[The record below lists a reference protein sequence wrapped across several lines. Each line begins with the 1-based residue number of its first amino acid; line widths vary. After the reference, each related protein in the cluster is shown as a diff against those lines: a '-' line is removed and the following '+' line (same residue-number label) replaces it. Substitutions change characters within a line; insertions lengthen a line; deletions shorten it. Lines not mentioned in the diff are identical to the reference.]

1 MRKRQR
7 RDIETG
13 SLSFL
18 DVICCGFGAV
28 ILLLVITKIFEP
40 IRLEESHIQLENLIV
55 RYQQELEEIL
65 GETNVVVRERLATID
80 RVDSDETLI
89 ARLQVSLM
97 APSEDWP

>member
-1 MRKRQR
+1 MRKRR

-40 IRLEESHIQLENLIV
+40 IRLEETHVDLENLV
-55 RYQQELEEIL
+55 VKYQQELEDII
-65 GETNVVVRERLATID
+65 GQTNIITRERLATIENVVTSPAT
-80 RVDSDETLI
+80 R
-89 ARLQVSLM
+89 
-97 APSEDWP
+97 

>member
-1 MRKRQR
+1 MRKRR

-40 IRLEESHIQLENLIV
+40 IRLEETHVDLENLV
-55 RYQQELEEIL
+55 VKYQQELEDII
-65 GETNVVVRERLATID
+65 GQTNIITREKISYD
-80 RVDSDETLI
+80 RK
-89 ARLQVSLM
+89 RG
-97 APSEDWP
+97 PG